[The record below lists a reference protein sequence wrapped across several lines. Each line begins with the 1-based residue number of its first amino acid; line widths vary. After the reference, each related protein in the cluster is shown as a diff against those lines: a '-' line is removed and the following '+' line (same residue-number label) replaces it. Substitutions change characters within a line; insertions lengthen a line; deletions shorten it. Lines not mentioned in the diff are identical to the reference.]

1 MKRKYLATVIS
12 SMFVLPITAHS
23 ETILEDVVTT
33 SNRFEQKSFDAPA
46 SLQAVS
52 REVIEDAGPQVNMSE
67 SLNRIPGVVALNRQ
81 NYAQDL
87 QISIRGFGARTTFGV
102 RGVRII
108 VDGIPA
114 TIPDGQG
121 QSATV
126 SLTST
131 DRIEVLRGPLAQL
144 YGNSAG
150 GVIQTF
156 TREAPD
162 RPELLIQGHTGSYG
176 TNRTDWQ
183 YADKV
188 GKFGLVADYSTFKT
202 DGFRQN
208 SQAERNQFNGKLT
221 YQHNDQTRLD
231 FIANVFDMPYANDP
245 AGLNQ
250 ARAMNT
256 PEISTRTQNQRKII
270 KQNQVG
276 TVLTHAID
284 GVSKVSGRIYGGN
297 REMTHFSNVQ
307 TTPGVATT
315 ATWNGLDRDYYGLG
329 LNYASKST
337 IAGKDT
343 LWVVGF
349 DFDKS
354 TEINQTGNSTPNN
367 AGKNGVLN
375 RNEDRLAQNTDFYA
389 QANMLLN
396 EKWSILGGARSTNV
410 KLSSSNLGG
419 ITATTPPTP
428 LGSLGEVTFNAVNP
442 VLGVTYHATERM
454 NIYVNYGRGL
464 ETPTLAEMSYKHTD
478 ADTAVNTF
486 NTALKASRS
495 NHYET
500 GLKWLP
506 TNLSRLDLAVF
517 YVQTSDEIITANTS
531 GIGTSF
537 TNVAGGTT
545 RKGIELAYQNQ
556 FNSSMKFNLTGTL
569 IDAEFNERFQYGPN
583 GVGTIVN
590 AGNKIPGIPN
600 GMAYSSLQWSGT
612 DFQRNKYRQVMGTLA
627 TFEFV
632 TAGAN
637 HGQDTNQAD
646 RKAGGY
652 SSFNLRLAHRVD
664 VNTMTITGYG
674 QLNNLSDKKYIGSM
688 IVGNAAPFEPAPGRN
703 WMVGLNAVTRF

>member
-12 SMFVLPITAHS
+12 SLFALPITAHS

-87 QISIRGFGARTTFGV
+87 QISIRGFGARTAFGI
-102 RGVRII
+102 RGVRLI

-144 YGNSAG
+144 YGNAAG

-162 RPELLIQGHTGSYG
+162 RPELLIQGHTGSFG

-221 YQHNDQTRLD
+221 YQHNDQTRID

-245 AGLNQ
+245 AGLSQ
-250 ARAMNT
+250 ANAISNPTM
-256 PEISTRTQNQRKII
+256 STRTENQRKII
-270 KQNQVG
+270 KQNQIG
-276 TVLTHAID
+276 TVLTHSID

-297 REMTHFSNVQ
+297 RKMTHFSNVQ
-307 TTPGVATT
+307 PTTGCPLSGCSNTNNS
-315 ATWNGLDRDYYGLG
+315 WNGLDRDYYGLG
-329 LNYASKST
+329 LNYSSKSN

-343 LWVVGF
+343 LWVAGF

-354 TEINQTGNSTPNN
+354 TEINQAGAATPNN
-367 AGKNGVLN
+367 AEKLN
-375 RNEDRLAQNTDFYA
+375 SNTRNEDRLAQSTDFYA
-389 QANMLLN
+389 QASMLLN

-410 KLSSSNLGG
+410 KLASTNLRG
-419 ITATTPPTP
+419 TPT
-428 LGSLGEVTFNAVNP
+428 SLGEVTFNAVNP

-454 NIYVNYGRGL
+454 NIYANYGRGL
-464 ETPTLAEMSYKHTD
+464 ETPTLAEMGYENKTGST
-478 ADTAVNTF
+478 TEIVNSF
-486 NTALKASRS
+486 NKSLVASKS

-500 GLKWLP
+500 GLKWIP
-506 TNLSRLDLAVF
+506 SNRSRLDLAIF
-517 YVQTSDEIITANTS
+517 YVETSDEIITDRSASPNS
-531 GIGTSF
+531 SF
-537 TNVAGGTT
+537 KNSPGGTT
-545 RKGIELAYQNQ
+545 RKGLELVYQNQ
-556 FNSSMKFNLTGTL
+556 FSSSIKFNLTGTL
-569 IDAEFNERFQYGPN
+569 IDAEFNDTFPN
-583 GVGTIVN
+583 GLVRPGH
-590 AGNKIPGIPN
+590 KIPGIPN
-600 GMAYSSLQWSGT
+600 GMAYSSIQWSDT
-612 DFQRNKYRQVMGTLA
+612 DYQRNKYRQVMGTLA
-627 TFEFV
+627 TFEFIA
-632 TAGAN
+632 AGAN
-637 HGQDTNQAD
+637 HSRDTNLENL
-646 RKAGGY
+646 KAGGY
-652 SSFNLRLAHRVD
+652 SLYNLRLAHRLD
-664 VNTMTITGYG
+664 INSMTLTGYG
-674 QLNNLSDKKYIGSM
+674 QLNNLTDKKYMGSM
-688 IVGNAAPFEPAPGRN
+688 IVGNGAPFEPAPGRN

>member
-12 SMFVLPITAHS
+12 SLFALPITAHS

-52 REVIEDAGPQVNMSE
+52 REVIEDAGPQVNLSE

-87 QISIRGFGARTTFGV
+87 QISIRGFGARTAFGI
-102 RGVRII
+102 RGVRLI

-144 YGNSAG
+144 YGNAAG

-162 RPELLIQGHTGSYG
+162 RPELLIQGHTGSFG

-221 YQHNDQTRLD
+221 YQHNDQTKID
-231 FIANVFDMPYANDP
+231 FIANIFDMPYGNDP
-245 AGLNQ
+245 AGLSQ
-250 ARAMNT
+250 AEAIAT
-256 PEISTRTQNQRKII
+256 PEYSRRNQNQRKII

-284 GVSKVSGRIYGGN
+284 GVSKISGRVYGGN
-297 REMTHFSNVQ
+297 RENTHFNNF
-307 TTPGVATT
+307 TPTPSWV
-315 ATWNGLDRDYYGLG
+315 GLERDYYGLG
-329 LNYASKST
+329 LNYSSKST

-343 LWVVGF
+343 LWVAGF

-354 TEINQTGNSTPNN
+354 TEINQAGGSTLGNVE
-367 AGKNGVLN
+367 KNGTLT

-410 KLSSSNLGG
+410 KLASTNLGG
-419 ITATTPPTP
+419 IIISPSTTPTP
-428 LGSLGEVTFNAVNP
+428 VLSSSLGEVKFNAVNP

-454 NIYVNYGRGL
+454 NIYANYGRGL
-464 ETPTLAEMSYKHTD
+464 ETPTLAEMSYD
-478 ADTAVNTF
+478 LSLANAF
-486 NTALKASRS
+486 NTSLMASRS

-500 GLKWLP
+500 GVKWLP
-506 TNLSRLDLAVF
+506 SNRSRLDVAAF
-517 YVQTSDEIITANTS
+517 YVKTSNEIITAESDGVTA
-531 GIGTSF
+531 F
-537 TNVAGGTT
+537 TNSPGGTT
-545 RKGIELAYQNQ
+545 RKGLELAYQNQ

-569 IDAEFNERFQYGPN
+569 INAEFNN
-583 GVGTIVN
+583 GFSYDTTSRGVTTTNRVT

-637 HGQDTNQAD
+637 HSSDTNTD
-646 RKAGGY
+646 STKAGGY
-652 SSFNLRLAHRVD
+652 SIYNLRLAHRLD
-664 VNTMTITGYG
+664 INSMTLTGYG
-674 QLNNLSDKKYIGSM
+674 QLNNLTDKKYMGSM
-688 IVGNAAPFEPAPGRN
+688 IIGNSAPFEPAPGRN
-703 WMVGLNAVTRF
+703 WMIGLNAITRF

>member
-12 SMFVLPITAHS
+12 SLFVLPITAHS

-46 SLQAVS
+46 SLQAIS

-102 RGVRII
+102 RGIRII

-162 RPELLIQGHTGSYG
+162 RPEFLVQGHTGSFG

-188 GKFGLVADYSTFKT
+188 GKLGLVADYSTFKT

-221 YQHNDQTRLD
+221 YQHNDQTKLD
-231 FIANVFDMPYANDP
+231 FIANIFDMPYANDP
-245 AGLNQ
+245 AGLSQ
-250 ARAMNT
+250 VDAIAT
-256 PEISTRTQNQRKII
+256 PEKSSRVENQRKII

-276 TVLTHAID
+276 TVLTHVID
-284 GVSKVSGRIYGGN
+284 GVSKISGRAYGGN
-297 REMTHFSNVQ
+297 REMTHFNNFTVGSPSWV
-307 TTPGVATT
+307 
-315 ATWNGLDRDYYGLG
+315 GLDRDYYGIG
-329 LNYASKST
+329 LSYSSKST
-337 IAGKDT
+337 LIGKST
-343 LWVVGF
+343 LWVAGF

-354 TEINQTGNSTPNN
+354 TEISGAGDATSNN
-367 AGKNGVLN
+367 AEKLN
-375 RNEDRLAQNTDFYA
+375 SNTRNEERSAQNTDFYA
-389 QANMLLN
+389 QGNMFLS

-410 KLSSSNLGG
+410 KLASTNLAG
-419 ITATTPPTP
+419 TPA
-428 LGSLGEVTFNAVNP
+428 SLGDVTFNAINP
-442 VLGVTYHATERM
+442 VIGLTYHATERM
-454 NIYVNYGRGL
+454 NIYANYGRGL
-464 ETPTLAEMSYKHTD
+464 ETPTLAEMSYD
-478 ADTAVNTF
+478 LSYNNAF
-486 NTALKASRS
+486 NKALKASNS
-495 NHYET
+495 HHYEI

-506 TNLSRLDLAVF
+506 SNRSRLDLAAF
-517 YVQTSDEIITANTS
+517 HVQTSDEIITYGTS
-531 GIGTSF
+531 GSKTAF
-537 TNVAGGTT
+537 TNSPGGTT
-545 RKGIELAYQNQ
+545 RTGLELSYQNQ
-556 FNSSMKFNLTGTL
+556 FSSSMKLNITGTL
-569 IDAEFNERFQYGPN
+569 IDAEFNESFTYGLS
-583 GVGTIVN
+583 TVN

-600 GMAYSSLQWSGT
+600 GMAYSSIQWSGT
-612 DFQRNKYRQVMGTLA
+612 NFQRNKYRQVMGTLA
-627 TFEFV
+627 TFEFIS
-632 TAGAN
+632 AGAN
-637 HGQDTNQAD
+637 HSRDTNAENL
-646 RKAGGY
+646 KAGGY
-652 SSFNLRLAHRVD
+652 SIYNLRLAHRLD
-664 VNTMTITGYG
+664 INSMTLTGYG
-674 QLNNLSDKKYIGSM
+674 QLNNLTDKKYMGSM
-688 IVGNAAPFEPAPGRN
+688 IVGNSTPFEPAPGRN
-703 WMVGLNAVTRF
+703 WMVGLNVITRF

>member
-87 QISIRGFGARTTFGV
+87 QISIRGFGARTAFGI
-102 RGVRII
+102 RGVRLII
-108 VDGIPA
+108 DGIPA

-144 YGNSAG
+144 YGNAAG

-162 RPELLIQGHTGSYG
+162 RPELLIQGHTGSFG

-231 FIANVFDMPYANDP
+231 FIANIFDMPYANDP

-256 PEISTRTQNQRKII
+256 PEMSTRTQNQRKII

-297 REMTHFSNVQ
+297 RENTHFNNVQ
-307 TTPGVATT
+307 GSSPNNSWV
-315 ATWNGLDRDYYGLG
+315 GLERDYYGLG
-329 LNYASKST
+329 LNYSSKSN
-337 IAGKDT
+337 IAGKST
-343 LWVVGF
+343 LWITGF

-354 TEINQTGNSTPNN
+354 SEINQAGTATTNN
-367 AGKNGVLN
+367 ADKTGTLT

-410 KLSSSNLGG
+410 KLASTNLGG
-419 ITATTPPTP
+419 ITGTTPV
-428 LGSLGEVTFNAVNP
+428 GSLGEVKFNAINP
-442 VLGVTYHATERM
+442 VVGVTYHATDRM
-454 NIYVNYGRGL
+454 NIYANYGRGL
-464 ETPTLAEMSYKHTD
+464 ETPTLAEMSYTHPD
-478 ADTAVNTF
+478 PNGTAVNTF
-486 NTALKASRS
+486 NTALKASKS
-495 NHYET
+495 NHYEA
-500 GLKWLP
+500 GLKWIP
-506 TNLSRLDLAVF
+506 NKQSRLDLAVF
-517 YVQTSDEIITANTS
+517 YVQTSDEIITAYTE
-531 GIGTSF
+531 GATSF

-545 RKGIELAYQNQ
+545 RKGVELAYQNQ

-569 IDAEFNERFQYGPN
+569 IDAEFNERFTYG
-583 GVGTIVN
+583 TSTVN

-600 GMAYSSLQWSGT
+600 GMAYSSIQWSGT

-627 TFEFV
+627 TLEFV

-637 HGQDTNQAD
+637 YGSDTNAQNL
-646 RKAGGY
+646 KAGGY
-652 SSFNLRLAHRVD
+652 SLYNFRLAQRID
-664 VNTMTITGYG
+664 INSMTLTAYG

>member
-12 SMFVLPITAHS
+12 SLFVLPITAHS

-46 SLQAVS
+46 SLQAIS

-102 RGVRII
+102 RGIRII

-188 GKFGLVADYSTFKT
+188 GKLGLVADYSTFKT

-221 YQHNDQTRLD
+221 YQHNDQTKLD
-231 FIANVFDMPYANDP
+231 FIANIFDMPYANDP
-245 AGLNQ
+245 AGLSQ
-250 ARAMNT
+250 VDAIAT
-256 PEISTRTQNQRKII
+256 PEKSSRVENQRKII

-276 TVLTHAID
+276 TVLTHVID
-284 GVSKVSGRIYGGN
+284 GVSKISGRAYGGN
-297 REMTHFSNVQ
+297 REMTHFNNFTVGSPSWV
-307 TTPGVATT
+307 
-315 ATWNGLDRDYYGLG
+315 GLDRDYYGIG
-329 LNYASKST
+329 LSYSSKST
-337 IAGKDT
+337 LIGKST
-343 LWVVGF
+343 LWVAGF

-354 TEINQTGNSTPNN
+354 TEISGAGDATSNN
-367 AGKNGVLN
+367 AEKLN
-375 RNEDRLAQNTDFYA
+375 SNTRNEERSAQNTDFYA
-389 QANMLLN
+389 QGNMFLS

-410 KLSSSNLGG
+410 KLASTNLAG
-419 ITATTPPTP
+419 TPA
-428 LGSLGEVTFNAVNP
+428 SLGDVTFNAINP
-442 VLGVTYHATERM
+442 VIGLTYHATERM
-454 NIYVNYGRGL
+454 NIYANYGRGL
-464 ETPTLAEMSYKHTD
+464 ETPTLAEMSYD
-478 ADTAVNTF
+478 LSYNNAF
-486 NTALKASRS
+486 NKALKASNS
-495 NHYET
+495 HHYEI

-506 TNLSRLDLAVF
+506 SNRSRLDLAAF
-517 YVQTSDEIITANTS
+517 HVQTSDEIITYGTS
-531 GIGTSF
+531 GSKTAF
-537 TNVAGGTT
+537 TNSPGGTT
-545 RKGIELAYQNQ
+545 RTGLELSYQNQ
-556 FNSSMKFNLTGTL
+556 FSSSMKLNITGTL
-569 IDAEFNERFQYGPN
+569 IDAEFNESFTYGLS
-583 GVGTIVN
+583 TVN

-600 GMAYSSLQWSGT
+600 GMAYSSIQWSGT
-612 DFQRNKYRQVMGTLA
+612 NFQRNKYRQVMGTLA
-627 TFEFV
+627 TFEFIS
-632 TAGAN
+632 AGAN
-637 HGQDTNQAD
+637 HSRDTNAENL
-646 RKAGGY
+646 KAGGY
-652 SSFNLRLAHRVD
+652 SIYNLRLAHRLD
-664 VNTMTITGYG
+664 INSMTLTGYG
-674 QLNNLSDKKYIGSM
+674 QLNNLTDKKYMGSM
-688 IVGNAAPFEPAPGRN
+688 IVGNSTPFEPAPGRN
-703 WMVGLNAVTRF
+703 WMVGLNVITRF

>member
-87 QISIRGFGARTTFGV
+87 QISIRGFGARTQFGV

-108 VDGIPA
+108 ADGIPA

-144 YGNSAG
+144 YGNAAG

-221 YQHNDQTRLD
+221 YQHNDQTKLD
-231 FIANVFDMPYANDP
+231 FIANIFDMPYANDP

-250 ARAMNT
+250 ATALTN
-256 PEISTRTQNQRKII
+256 PETSTRTQNQRKII
-270 KQNQVG
+270 KQNQIG

-297 REMTHFSNVQ
+297 RENTHFNNVQ
-307 TTPGVATT
+307 GSSPNNSWV
-315 ATWNGLDRDYYGLG
+315 GLERDYFGLG
-329 LNYASKST
+329 LNYSSKS
-337 IAGKDT
+337 IIMGKDT
-343 LWVVGF
+343 LWVAGF

-354 TEINQTGNSTPNN
+354 TEVNQAGSATTNN
-367 AGKNGVLN
+367 ADKTGTLT

-396 EKWSILGGARSTNV
+396 EKWSILGGARSTKV
-410 KLSSSNLGG
+410 KLASAGLGG
-419 ITATTPPTP
+419 YTNAPI
-428 LGSLGEVTFNAVNP
+428 GSLGEVTFNAVNP
-442 VLGVTYHATERM
+442 VLGITYHATERM
-454 NIYVNYGRGL
+454 NIYANYGRGL
-464 ETPTLAEMSYKHTD
+464 ETPTLAEMSYD
-478 ADTAVNTF
+478 LNLSNTF
-486 NTALKASRS
+486 NTSLSASRS

-500 GLKWLP
+500 GMKWLP
-506 TNLSRLDLAVF
+506 NNRSRVDFALY
-517 YVQTSDEIITANTS
+517 YVTTSNEIITAKSDGVTA
-531 GIGTSF
+531 F
-537 TNVAGGTT
+537 TNSPGGTT
-545 RKGIELAYQNQ
+545 RKGLELTYQNQ
-556 FNSSMKFNLTGTL
+556 FISSMKFNLTGTL
-569 IDAEFNERFQYGPN
+569 IDAEFNDAFTYNTTTR
-583 GVGTIVN
+583 GVTTTNRVSS
-590 AGNKIPGIPN
+590 GNKIPGIPN
-600 GMAYSSLQWSGT
+600 GMAYSSIQWSGT

-627 TFEFV
+627 TFEL
-632 TAGAN
+632 TAAGAN
-637 HGQDTNQAD
+637 HSSDTNAQNL
-646 RKAGGY
+646 KAGGY
-652 SSFNLRLAHRVD
+652 SLYNLRLAHRVD
-664 VNTMTITGYG
+664 INSMTLTAYG

>member
-87 QISIRGFGARTTFGV
+87 QISIRGFGARTQFGV

-108 VDGIPA
+108 ADGIPA

-162 RPELLIQGHTGSYG
+162 RPELLIQGHNGSYG

-231 FIANVFDMPYANDP
+231 FIANIFDMPYANDP

-256 PEISTRTQNQRKII
+256 PEMSTRTQNQRKII

-297 REMTHFSNVQ
+297 RENTHFNNVQ
-307 TTPGVATT
+307 GSSPNNSWVE
-315 ATWNGLDRDYYGLG
+315 LERDYYGLG
-329 LNYASKST
+329 LNYSSKSN
-337 IAGKDT
+337 IAGKST
-343 LWVVGF
+343 LWITGF

-354 TEINQTGNSTPNN
+354 SEINQAGTATTNN
-367 AGKNGVLN
+367 ADKTGTLT

-410 KLSSSNLGG
+410 KLASTNLGG
-419 ITATTPPTP
+419 ITGTTPV
-428 LGSLGEVTFNAVNP
+428 GSLGEVKFNAINP
-442 VLGVTYHATERM
+442 VVGVTYHATDRM
-454 NIYVNYGRGL
+454 NIYANYGRGL
-464 ETPTLAEMSYKHTD
+464 ETPTLAEMSYTHPD
-478 ADTAVNTF
+478 PNGTAVNTF
-486 NTALKASRS
+486 NTALKASKS
-495 NHYET
+495 NHYEA
-500 GLKWLP
+500 GLKWIP
-506 TNLSRLDLAVF
+506 NKQSRLDLAVF
-517 YVQTSDEIITANTS
+517 YVQTSDEIITAYTE
-531 GIGTSF
+531 GATSF

-545 RKGIELAYQNQ
+545 RKGVELAYQNQ

-569 IDAEFNERFQYGPN
+569 IDAEFNERFTYG
-583 GVGTIVN
+583 TSTVN

-600 GMAYSSLQWSGT
+600 GMAYSSIQWSGT
-612 DFQRNKYRQVMGTLA
+612 DFQRNKYRQIMGTLA
-627 TFEFV
+627 TFEL
-632 TAGAN
+632 TAAGAN
-637 HGQDTNQAD
+637 HSSDTNAQNL
-646 RKAGGY
+646 KAGGY
-652 SSFNLRLAHRVD
+652 SLYNLRLAHRVD
-664 VNTMTITGYG
+664 INSMTLTAYG
-674 QLNNLSDKKYIGSM
+674 QLNNLSDKKYIGSV

>member
-1 MKRKYLATVIS
+1 MKRKYLATFIS
-12 SMFVLPITAHS
+12 SLFVLPTTALS

-52 REVIEDAGPQVNMSE
+52 REVIEDGGPQVNMSE

-87 QISIRGFGARTTFGV
+87 QISIRGFGARTAFGI
-102 RGVRII
+102 RGVRLI

-176 TNRTDWQ
+176 MNRTDWQ

-221 YQHNDQTRLD
+221 YQHNDQTKLD
-231 FIANVFDMPYANDP
+231 FIANIFDMPYANDP

-250 ARAMNT
+250 TRAMST
-256 PEISTRTQNQRKII
+256 PKMSTRTQNQRKII

-284 GVSKVSGRIYGGN
+284 GASKVSGRIYGGN
-297 REMTHFSNVQ
+297 RKMTHFSNVQ
-307 TTPGVATT
+307 TAPGTPTSE
-315 ATWNGLDRDYYGLG
+315 TWNGLERDYYGLG
-329 LNYASKST
+329 LNYSSKSN

-354 TEINQTGNSTPNN
+354 TEINQAGAATPNN
-367 AGKNGVLN
+367 AEKLN
-375 RNEDRLAQNTDFYA
+375 SNTRNEDRLAQNTDFYA

-396 EKWSILGGARSTNV
+396 DKWSILGGARSTNV
-410 KLSSSNLGG
+410 KLASTNLAG
-419 ITATTPPTP
+419 TPT
-428 LGSLGEVTFNAVNP
+428 SMGEVTFNAVNP
-442 VLGVTYHATERM
+442 VIGVTYHATERM
-454 NIYVNYGRGL
+454 NIYANYGRGL
-464 ETPTLAEMSYKHTD
+464 ETPTLAEMSYSDESIDGTG
-478 ADTAVNTF
+478 ALTNTF
-486 NTALKASRS
+486 NTGLSASRS
-495 NHYET
+495 NHYEV

-506 TNLSRLDLAVF
+506 SNRSRLDFAVF
-517 YVQTSDEIITANTS
+517 YIQTSDEIIAQRSEGSTTAFRNS
-531 GIGTSF
+531 L
-537 TNVAGGTT
+537 GGTT
-545 RKGIELAYQNQ
+545 RKGLELSYQNQ
-556 FNSSMKFNLTGTL
+556 FSSSMKLNITGTL
-569 IDAEFNERFQYGPN
+569 IDAEFNQGFTYVSSGSKE
-583 GVGTIVN
+583 VK
-590 AGNKIPGIPN
+590 AGNKIPGIPS
-600 GMAYSSLQWSGT
+600 GMAYSSIQWSGT
-612 DFQRNKYRQVMGTLA
+612 DFQRNKYRQIMGTLA
-627 TFEFV
+627 TVEFI

-637 HGQDTNQAD
+637 HSSDTNVQNL
-646 RKAGGY
+646 KASGY
-652 SSFNLRLAHRVD
+652 SIYNLRLAHRLD
-664 VNTMTITGYG
+664 INSMTLTGYG
-674 QLNNLSDKKYIGSM
+674 QLNNLTDKKYMGSM
-688 IVGNAAPFEPAPGRN
+688 IVGNPAPFEPAPGRN
-703 WMVGLNAVTRF
+703 WMIGLNAVTRF

>member
-87 QISIRGFGARTTFGV
+87 QISIRGFGARTQFGV

-108 VDGIPA
+108 ADGIPA

-144 YGNSAG
+144 YGNAAG

-221 YQHNDQTRLD
+221 YQHNDQTKLD
-231 FIANVFDMPYANDP
+231 FIANIFDMPYANDP

-256 PEISTRTQNQRKII
+256 PEMSTRTQNQRKII

-297 REMTHFSNVQ
+297 RENTHFNNSNS
-307 TTPGVATT
+307 TPSWV
-315 ATWNGLDRDYYGLG
+315 GLDRDYYGLG
-329 LNYASKST
+329 LNYSSKST
-337 IAGKDT
+337 IIGKDT
-343 LWVVGF
+343 LWVAGF

-354 TEINQTGNSTPNN
+354 TEINQAGTATANNEAKTGS
-367 AGKNGVLN
+367 LS

-410 KLSSSNLGG
+410 RLKSDNLGS
-419 ITATTPPTP
+419 TLNAN
-428 LGSLGEVTFNAVNP
+428 LGSMGDVTFNAVNP
-442 VLGVTYHATERM
+442 VIGVTYHATERM
-454 NIYVNYGRGL
+454 NIYANYGRGL
-464 ETPTLAEMSYKHTD
+464 ETPTLAEMSYTHPD
-478 ADTAVNTF
+478 PNGTAVNTF
-486 NTALKASRS
+486 NTALKASKS
-495 NHYET
+495 NHYEA
-500 GLKWLP
+500 GLKWIP
-506 TNLSRLDLAVF
+506 NKQSRLDLAVF
-517 YVQTSDEIITANTS
+517 YVQTSDEIRTAYTE
-531 GIGTSF
+531 GGTSF

-569 IDAEFNERFQYGPN
+569 IDAEFNDAFSYSGN
-583 GVGTIVN
+583 LVSS
-590 AGNKIPGIPN
+590 GNKIPGIPN

-612 DFQRNKYRQVMGTLA
+612 DFQRNKYRQIMGTLA
-627 TFEFV
+627 TFEL
-632 TAGAN
+632 TAAGAN
-637 HGQDTNQAD
+637 HSSDTNAQNL
-646 RKAGGY
+646 KAGGY
-652 SSFNLRLAHRVD
+652 SVFNLRLAHRVD
-664 VNTMTITGYG
+664 INSMTLTGYG
-674 QLNNLSDKKYIGSM
+674 QLNNLTDKRYMGSM
-688 IVGNAAPFEPAPGRN
+688 IVGNPAPFEPAAGRN

>member
-12 SMFVLPITAHS
+12 SMFVLPITVHS

-87 QISIRGFGARTTFGV
+87 QISIRGFGARTQFGV

-108 VDGIPA
+108 ADGIPA

-144 YGNSAG
+144 YGNAAG

-162 RPELLIQGHTGSYG
+162 RPELLIQGHTGSFG

-231 FIANVFDMPYANDP
+231 FIANIFDMPYANDP

-250 ARAMNT
+250 ATALTN
-256 PEISTRTQNQRKII
+256 PETSTRTQNQRKII
-270 KQNQVG
+270 KQNQIG

-284 GVSKVSGRIYGGN
+284 GVSKVGGRIYGGN
-297 REMTHFSNVQ
+297 RENTHFNNVQ
-307 TTPGVATT
+307 GSSPNNSWV
-315 ATWNGLDRDYYGLG
+315 GLERDYFGLG
-329 LNYASKST
+329 LNYSSKST
-337 IAGKDT
+337 IMGKDT
-343 LWVVGF
+343 LWVAGF

-354 TEINQTGNSTPNN
+354 TEVNQAGSATTNN
-367 AGKNGVLN
+367 ADKTGTLT

-396 EKWSILGGARSTNV
+396 EKWSILGGARSTKV
-410 KLSSSNLGG
+410 KLASAGLGG
-419 ITATTPPTP
+419 YTNAPI
-428 LGSLGEVTFNAVNP
+428 GSLGEVTFNAVNP
-442 VLGVTYHATERM
+442 VLGITYHATERM
-454 NIYVNYGRGL
+454 NIYANYGRGL
-464 ETPTLAEMSYKHTD
+464 ETPTLAEMSYD
-478 ADTAVNTF
+478 LNLSNTF
-486 NTALKASRS
+486 NTSLSASRS

-500 GLKWLP
+500 GMKWLP
-506 TNLSRLDLAVF
+506 NNRSRVDFALY
-517 YVQTSDEIITANTS
+517 YVTTSNEIITAKSDGVTA
-531 GIGTSF
+531 F
-537 TNVAGGTT
+537 TNSPGGTT
-545 RKGIELAYQNQ
+545 RKGLELTYQNQ
-556 FNSSMKFNLTGTL
+556 FISSMKFNLTGTL
-569 IDAEFNERFQYGPN
+569 IDAEFNDAFTYITTTR
-583 GVGTIVN
+583 GVTTTNRVSS
-590 AGNKIPGIPN
+590 GNKIPGIPN
-600 GMAYSSLQWSGT
+600 GMAYSSIQWSDT
-612 DFQRNKYRQVMGTLA
+612 DFQRNKYRQIMGTLA
-627 TFEFV
+627 TFEL
-632 TAGAN
+632 TAAGAN
-637 HGQDTNQAD
+637 HSSDTNAQNL
-646 RKAGGY
+646 KAGGY
-652 SSFNLRLAHRVD
+652 SLYNLRLAHRVD
-664 VNTMTITGYG
+664 INSMTLTAYG

>member
-12 SMFVLPITAHS
+12 SLFALPITAHS

-46 SLQAVS
+46 SLQAIS

-102 RGVRII
+102 RGIRII

-176 TNRTDWQ
+176 MNRTDWQ

-221 YQHNDQTRLD
+221 YQHNDQTKVD
-231 FIANVFDMPYANDP
+231 FIANIFDMPYGNDP
-245 AGLNQ
+245 AGLSQ
-250 ARAMNT
+250 VDAIAT
-256 PEISTRTQNQRKII
+256 PEKSSRVENQRKII

-276 TVLTHAID
+276 TALTHVID
-284 GVSKVSGRIYGGN
+284 GVSKISGRAYGGN
-297 REMTHFSNVQ
+297 REMTHFNNFTVGSPSWV
-307 TTPGVATT
+307 
-315 ATWNGLDRDYYGLG
+315 GLDRDYYGIG
-329 LNYASKST
+329 LSYSSKST
-337 IAGKDT
+337 LIGKST
-343 LWVVGF
+343 LWVAGF

-354 TEINQTGNSTPNN
+354 TEISGAGDATSNN
-367 AGKNGVLN
+367 AEKLN
-375 RNEDRLAQNTDFYA
+375 SNTRNEERSAQNTDFYA
-389 QANMLLN
+389 QGNMFLS

-410 KLSSSNLGG
+410 KLASTNLAG
-419 ITATTPPTP
+419 TPA
-428 LGSLGEVTFNAVNP
+428 SLGDVTFNAINP
-442 VLGVTYHATERM
+442 VIGLTYHATERM
-454 NIYVNYGRGL
+454 NIYANYGRGL
-464 ETPTLAEMSYKHTD
+464 ETPTLAEMSYD
-478 ADTAVNTF
+478 LSYNNAF
-486 NTALKASRS
+486 NKALKASNS
-495 NHYET
+495 HHYEI

-506 TNLSRLDLAVF
+506 SNRSRLDLAAF
-517 YVQTSDEIITANTS
+517 HVQTSDEIITYGTS
-531 GIGTSF
+531 GSKTAF
-537 TNVAGGTT
+537 TNSPGGTT
-545 RKGIELAYQNQ
+545 RTGLELSYQNQ
-556 FNSSMKFNLTGTL
+556 FSSSMKLNITGTL
-569 IDAEFNERFQYGPN
+569 IDAEFNESFTYGLS
-583 GVGTIVN
+583 TVN

-600 GMAYSSLQWSGT
+600 GMAYSSIQWSGT
-612 DFQRNKYRQVMGTLA
+612 NFQRNKYRQVMGTLA
-627 TFEFV
+627 TFEFIS
-632 TAGAN
+632 AGAN
-637 HGQDTNQAD
+637 HSRDTNAENL
-646 RKAGGY
+646 KAGGY
-652 SSFNLRLAHRVD
+652 SIYNLRLAHRLD
-664 VNTMTITGYG
+664 INSMTLTGYG
-674 QLNNLSDKKYIGSM
+674 QLNNLTDKKYMGSM
-688 IVGNAAPFEPAPGRN
+688 IVGNSTPFEPAPGRN
-703 WMVGLNAVTRF
+703 WMVGLNVITRF

>member
-12 SMFVLPITAHS
+12 SLFVLPITAHS

-87 QISIRGFGARTTFGV
+87 QISIRGFGARTQFGI
-102 RGVRII
+102 RGVRLII
-108 VDGIPA
+108 DGIPA

-176 TNRTDWQ
+176 MNRTDWQ

-221 YQHNDQTRLD
+221 YQHNDQTKID
-231 FIANVFDMPYANDP
+231 FIANIFDMPYANDP
-245 AGLNQ
+245 AGLGQ
-250 ARAMNT
+250 ADAITT
-256 PEISTRTQNQRKII
+256 PEKSSRVENQRKII

-284 GVSKVSGRIYGGN
+284 GVSKVSGRAYGGN
-297 REMTHFSNVQ
+297 REMTHFNNFTVGSPSWV
-307 TTPGVATT
+307 
-315 ATWNGLDRDYYGLG
+315 GLDRDYYGIG
-329 LNYASKST
+329 LSYSSKST
-337 IAGKDT
+337 LIGKNT
-343 LWVVGF
+343 LWVAGF

-354 TEINQTGNSTPNN
+354 TEISGAGDATSNN
-367 AGKNGVLN
+367 AEKLN
-375 RNEDRLAQNTDFYA
+375 SNTRNEERSAQNTDFYA
-389 QANMLLN
+389 QGNMFLS

-410 KLSSSNLGG
+410 KLASTNLAG
-419 ITATTPPTP
+419 TPT
-428 LGSLGEVTFNAVNP
+428 SLGDVTFNAINP
-442 VLGVTYHATERM
+442 VIGVTYHATERM
-454 NIYVNYGRGL
+454 NIYANYGRGL
-464 ETPTLAEMSYKHTD
+464 ETPTLAEMSYD
-478 ADTAVNTF
+478 LSYNNAF
-486 NTALKASRS
+486 NKALKASKS
-495 NHYET
+495 NHYEI

-506 TNLSRLDLAVF
+506 SNRSRLDLAAF
-517 YVQTSDEIITANTS
+517 HVQTSDEIITY
-531 GIGTSF
+531 GTSDSKTAY
-537 TNVAGGTT
+537 TNSPGGTT
-545 RKGIELAYQNQ
+545 RTGLELSYQNQ
-556 FNSSMKFNLTGTL
+556 FSASMKLNITGTL
-569 IDAEFNERFQYGPN
+569 IDAEFNESFTYGSS
-583 GVGTIVN
+583 TVN

-600 GMAYSSLQWSGT
+600 GMAYSSIQWSAT
-612 DFQRNKYRQVMGTLA
+612 DFQRNKHRQIMGTLA
-627 TFEFV
+627 TFEFIS
-632 TAGAN
+632 AGAN
-637 HGQDTNQAD
+637 HSRDTNAENL
-646 RKAGGY
+646 KAGGY
-652 SSFNLRLAHRVD
+652 SLYNLRLAHRLD
-664 VNTMTITGYG
+664 INSMTLTGYG
-674 QLNNLSDKKYIGSM
+674 QLNNITDKKYIGSV
-688 IVGNAAPFEPAPGRN
+688 IVSNGSPFEPAPGRN

>member
-12 SMFVLPITAHS
+12 SLFVLPITAHS

-183 YADKV
+183 YAEKV

-221 YQHNDQTRLD
+221 YQHNDQTKID

-256 PEISTRTQNQRKII
+256 PEMSTRTQNQRKII
-270 KQNQVG
+270 KQNQIG

-284 GVSKVSGRIYGGN
+284 GVSKVSGRVYGGN
-297 REMTHFSNVQ
+297 RENTHFNNSNS
-307 TTPGVATT
+307 TPSWV
-315 ATWNGLDRDYYGLG
+315 GLERDYFGLG
-329 LNYASKST
+329 LNYSSKST
-337 IAGKDT
+337 VAGKDT
-343 LWVVGF
+343 LWIAGF

-354 TEINQTGNSTPNN
+354 TEINQAGTATTNN
-367 AGKNGVLN
+367 ADKTGTLT
-375 RNEDRLAQNTDFYA
+375 RNENRLAQNTDFYT

-410 KLSSSNLGG
+410 RLKSDNLGSTLNSNLGSMG
-419 ITATTPPTP
+419 D
-428 LGSLGEVTFNAVNP
+428 VTFNAVNP

-454 NIYVNYGRGL
+454 NIYANYGRGL
-464 ETPTLAEMSYKHTD
+464 ETPTLAEMSYIHPD
-478 ADTAVNTF
+478 PNGTAVNTF
-486 NTALKASRS
+486 NMALKASRS
-495 NHYET
+495 NHYEV
-500 GLKWLP
+500 GIKWIP
-506 TNLSRLDLAVF
+506 NKQSRLDLAAF
-517 YVQTSDEIITANTS
+517 YVQTSDEIRTAYTE
-531 GIGTSF
+531 GGTSF

-545 RKGIELAYQNQ
+545 RKGLELAYQNQ
-556 FNSSMKFNLTGTL
+556 FISSMKFNLTGTL
-569 IDAEFNERFQYGPN
+569 IDAEFNESFPS
-583 GVGTIVN
+583 GTSTVKP
-590 AGNKIPGIPN
+590 GNKIPGIPN
-600 GMAYSSLQWSGT
+600 GMAYSSIQWSGT

-627 TFEFV
+627 TLEFV

-637 HGQDTNQAD
+637 HSSDTNTD
-646 RKAGGY
+646 STKAGGY
-652 SSFNLRLAHRVD
+652 SLYILRLAHRLD
-664 VNTMTITGYG
+664 INTMTLTAYG
-674 QLNNLSDKKYIGSM
+674 QLNNLTDKKYMGSM
-688 IVGNAAPFEPAPGRN
+688 IVGNPAPFEPAPGRN

>member
-12 SMFVLPITAHS
+12 SLFVLPITAHS

-87 QISIRGFGARTTFGV
+87 QISIRGFGARTAFGI
-102 RGVRII
+102 RGVRLII
-108 VDGIPA
+108 DGIPA

-183 YADKV
+183 YAEKV

-221 YQHNDQTRLD
+221 YQHNDQTKID
-231 FIANVFDMPYANDP
+231 FIANVFDMPYGNDP
-245 AGLNQ
+245 AGLSQ
-250 ARAMNT
+250 SEAIAT
-256 PEISTRTQNQRKII
+256 PELSKRTQNQRKII

-276 TVLTHAID
+276 TVLTHAIN
-284 GVSKVSGRIYGGN
+284 GVSKVSGRVYGGN

-307 TTPGVATT
+307 ATSGPS
-315 ATWNGLDRDYYGLG
+315 WNGLDRDYYGLG
-329 LNYASKST
+329 LSYSSKST

-343 LWVVGF
+343 LWVTGF

-354 TEINQTGNSTPNN
+354 TEINQAGTATANN
-367 AGKNGVLN
+367 AAKEGTLS
-375 RNEDRLAQNTDFYA
+375 RNENRLAQSTDFYA
-389 QANMLLN
+389 QANVLLN

-419 ITATTPPTP
+419 ITETTPPTQ
-428 LGSLGEVTFNAVNP
+428 LGSLGEVKFNAINP
-442 VLGVTYHATERM
+442 VLGVTFHATERM
-454 NIYVNYGRGL
+454 NIYANYGRGL
-464 ETPTLAEMSYKHTD
+464 ETPTLAEMSYVYVD
-478 ADTAVNTF
+478 GAFENTF
-486 NTALKASRS
+486 NKSLKASNS

-506 TNLSRLDLAVF
+506 NNRSRLDLALY
-517 YVQTSDEIITANTS
+517 YVQTSDEIITQRSETPK
-531 GIGTSF
+531 TSF
-537 TNVAGGTT
+537 INSPGGTT
-545 RKGIELAYQNQ
+545 RKGLELAYQNQ
-556 FNSSMKFNLTGTL
+556 FSSSMKFNLTGTL
-569 IDAEFNERFQYGPN
+569 IDAEFNQGFTYVSSGSKE
-583 GVGTIVN
+583 VK

-600 GMAYSSLQWSGT
+600 GMAYSSIQWSDT

-627 TFEFV
+627 TLEFV
-632 TAGAN
+632 TAGTN
-637 HGQDTNQAD
+637 HSSDTNTD
-646 RKAGGY
+646 STKAGGY
-652 SSFNLRLAHRVD
+652 SLYNLRLAHRVD
-664 VNTMTITGYG
+664 INSMTLTGYG
-674 QLNNLSDKKYIGSM
+674 QLNNLTDKKYMGSM
-688 IVGNAAPFEPAPGRN
+688 IIGNSAPFEPAPGRN
-703 WMVGLNAVTRF
+703 WMVGLNAITRF

>member
-52 REVIEDAGPQVNMSE
+52 REVIEDAGPQVNLSE

-87 QISIRGFGARTTFGV
+87 QISIRGFGARTQFGI
-102 RGVRII
+102 RGVRLI

-183 YADKV
+183 YAEKV

-221 YQHNDQTRLD
+221 YQHNDQTRID
-231 FIANVFDMPYANDP
+231 VIANIFDMPYANDP

-250 ARAMNT
+250 ARAMST
-256 PEISTRTQNQRKII
+256 PEMSTRTQNQRKII

-284 GVSKVSGRIYGGN
+284 GVSKVSGRVYGGN
-297 REMTHFSNVQ
+297 RENTHFNNVQ
-307 TTPGVATT
+307 NTNNTPSNHSWV
-315 ATWNGLDRDYYGLG
+315 GLERDYYGLG
-329 LNYASKST
+329 LSYSSKSN

-343 LWVVGF
+343 LWITGF

-354 TEINQTGNSTPNN
+354 TEINQAGGATENN
-367 AGKNGVLN
+367 ASKTGPLT

-410 KLSSSNLGG
+410 RLKSDNLGS
-419 ITATTPPTP
+419 TRNTN
-428 LGSLGEVTFNAVNP
+428 LGPMGDVTFNAVNP
-442 VLGVTYHATERM
+442 VFGVTYHATERM
-454 NIYVNYGRGL
+454 NIYANYGKGL
-464 ETPTLAEMSYKHTD
+464 ETPTLAEMSYD
-478 ADTAVNTF
+478 LNLNNTF
-486 NTALKASRS
+486 NTSLKASRS

-506 TNLSRLDLAVF
+506 NNRSRLDLAVF
-517 YVQTSDEIITANTS
+517 YVKTSNEIITAVS
-531 GIGTSF
+531 GTAGTAF
-537 TNVAGGTT
+537 TNNPGGTT
-545 RKGIELAYQNQ
+545 RKGMELAYQNQ
-556 FNSSMKFNLTGTL
+556 FISSMKFNVSGTL
-569 IDAEFNERFQYGPN
+569 IDAEFNEGFGS
-583 GVGTIVN
+583 GTSEVKP
-590 AGNKIPGIPN
+590 GNKIPGIPN
-600 GMAYSSLQWSGT
+600 GMAYSSIQWSGT

-627 TFEFV
+627 TFEFI

-674 QLNNLSDKKYIGSM
+674 QLNNLTDKQYIGSV

-703 WMVGLNAVTRF
+703 WMVGLNATTRF

>member
-87 QISIRGFGARTTFGV
+87 QISIRGFGARTAFGI
-102 RGVRII
+102 RGVRLII
-108 VDGIPA
+108 DGIPA

-162 RPELLIQGHTGSYG
+162 HPELLIQGHTGSFG

-250 ARAMNT
+250 AEAIAT
-256 PEISTRTQNQRKII
+256 PEYSRRSQNQRKII

-284 GVSKVSGRIYGGN
+284 GASKVSGRIYGGN
-297 REMTHFSNVQ
+297 RKMTHFSNNQDASNVY
-307 TTPGVATT
+307 TDP
-315 ATWNGLDRDYYGLG
+315 TWNGLDRDYYGLG
-329 LNYASKST
+329 LNYSSKST
-337 IAGKDT
+337 IIGKDT
-343 LWVVGF
+343 LWVAGF

-354 TEINQTGNSTPNN
+354 TEINQAGTSTPGN
-367 AGKNGVLN
+367 AGKEGALS

-389 QANMLLN
+389 QANMFLN

-410 KLSSSNLGG
+410 KLASSNLGG
-419 ITATTPPTP
+419 ITGTTQV
-428 LGSLGEVTFNAVNP
+428 GSLGEVKFNAINP
-442 VLGVTYHATERM
+442 VVGVTYHATERM
-454 NIYVNYGRGL
+454 NIYANYGRGL
-464 ETPTLAEMSYKHTD
+464 ETPTLAEMSYD
-478 ADTAVNTF
+478 LNLDNVF
-486 NTALKASRS
+486 NTNLRASRS

-500 GLKWLP
+500 GLKWLQS
-506 TNLSRLDLAVF
+506 NRSRLDLAIF
-517 YVQTSDEIITANTS
+517 YVETSGEIITDRS
-531 GIGTSF
+531 DPPKTSF
-537 TNVAGGTT
+537 KNSPGGTT
-545 RKGIELAYQNQ
+545 RKGLEVAYQNQ
-556 FNSSMKFNLTGTL
+556 FSSAMKFNLTGTL
-569 IDAEFNERFQYGPN
+569 IDAEFNQGFTYSSF
-583 GVGTIVN
+583 GTKEVK

-600 GMAYSSLQWSGT
+600 GMAYSSIQWSGT
-612 DFQRNKYRQVMGTLA
+612 DYQRNKYRQIMGTLA
-627 TFEFV
+627 TVEFI

-637 HGQDTNQAD
+637 HSRDTNLENL
-646 RKAGGY
+646 KAGGY
-652 SSFNLRLAHRVD
+652 SLYNFRLAHRVD
-664 VNTMTITGYG
+664 INSMTLTGYG
-674 QLNNLSDKKYIGSM
+674 QLNNVTDKKYMGSM
-688 IVGNAAPFEPAPGRN
+688 IVGNSAPFEPAPGRN
-703 WMVGLNAVTRF
+703 WMIGLNAITRF